1 MNEKI
6 QNIRYRRDAIVF
18 RTLNSGAVEYFIV
31 NGIHPATGNI
41 LCTDLQTGVNLRM
54 DKQDLTP
61 FWLQAGDYI
70 RDNDLR
76 FKIKNFER
84 SEVKATGEIGVM
96 MRLIIQDF
104 NRDGEERITPIA
116 YVDHFA
122 LCDEKG
128 RLL

>member
-6 QNIRYRRDAIVF
+6 QNRKYNRDAIVF

-31 NGIHPATGNI
+31 NGTHPATGNI

-54 DKQDLTP
+54 DKKDLAP

-70 RDNDLR
+70 RDNAFR

-104 NRDGEERITPIA
+104 NGYGEERITPIIYA
-116 YVDHFA
+116 DHFA

>member
-6 QNIRYRRDAIVF
+6 QNIRYKRDAIVF

-41 LCTDLQTGVNLRM
+41 LCTDLQAGINLRM

-61 FWLQAGDYI
+61 FWLQTGDYI
-70 RDNDLR
+70 MDNDLR

-104 NRDGEERITPIA
+104 NGDGEERITPISYA
-116 YVDHFA
+116 DHFV

>member
-1 MNEKI
+1 MSEKI
-6 QNIRYRRDAIVF
+6 QNIRYKRDAIVF

-41 LCTDLQTGVNLRM
+41 LCTDLQTGINLQM

-70 RDNDLR
+70 MYNDLR

-104 NRDGEERITPIA
+104 NGDGEERITPIIYA
-116 YVDHFA
+116 DHFA